1 MDTSDRDFDFLDKFA
16 GTETLVRPVQEEVVV
31 DGHTHPAKEEYKAI
45 EKSNRAIRRL
55 EIIFTDRSRTLV
67 SYTQLI
73 RCIRSS
79 GGNFLTLIF
88 TDVVIT
94 LEGSNLASLIPLIK
108 EEKLSAIF
116 CFNPENDTPAPASD
130 PFIEK
135 ITEQTVREFR
145 GED

>member
-1 MDTSDRDFDFLDKFA
+1 MF
-16 GTETLVRPVQEEVVV
+16 
-31 DGHTHPAKEEYKAI
+31 KEEYKAI

-55 EIIFTDRSRTLV
+55 EIHFEDASSTLV

-79 GGNFLTLIF
+79 EGNFLTLIF

-94 LEGSNLASLIPLIK
+94 LEGRNLAALIPLIK

-135 ITEQTVREFR
+135 ISEQSLKEFR
-145 GED
+145 GDGVD